1 MSVTEA
7 PFRVPLLYSIKSGS
21 SFACSGS
28 GASADDQP
36 RDFHAKC
43 VKIPRGKRAAG
54 DDYGDFIGENVVAST
69 VLKGFQN
76 RVDSR
81 SEFSGVRPLFAE
93 QNNQPR
99 KLYEEIQQ
107 KNAGI
112 HPD

>member
-1 MSVTEA
+1 VIS
-7 PFRVPLLYSIKSGS
+7 PFLRILRGLR
-21 SFACSGS
+21 AT
-28 GASADDQP
+28 ASAADRL

-43 VKIPRGKRAAG
+43 VKIPRDEWSPG
-54 DDYGDFIGENVVAST
+54 DDCGDFIGENVVAST
-69 VLKGFQN
+69 VLKELQR